1 MASGEKSWAVDVR
14 SQLKNANPAE
24 EMELWKRQSIYRVPA
39 CIKDL
44 NSKAYKPQV
53 VSFGPFHHGEAQVMP
68 MEEHKHRALL
78 HILKRSEKR
87 FDDFV
92 TAMGE
97 VVQELQDAYQNL
109 DEEWRREKQKFLQL
123 MIVDG
128 CFMLEIIRAS
138 TGPSNDY
145 AFNDPI
151 FSSHG
156 VLYTVPYIRRDML
169 MIENQLPLLVLE
181 NLVAVETG
189 RPKNEDQINKLVL
202 KFCAPIARPPLAG
215 LGLGL
220 HALDLFRRSML
231 YGPTHRSAAVS
242 EPASSEIIRSAV
254 ELYEAGIRFKKS
266 KTSSLHDIK
275 FSHGVLS
282 LPVIVVDDTTEF
294 MFLNLMAFERLHVGA
309 GNEVTSYVF
318 FMDNI
323 IDSAKDVSLL
333 NSKGIIQNAVGS
345 DKAVAKLFN
354 SLSKDVVLDPESSL
368 DGVHRKV
375 NAYCRKRWN
384 MWRANLIHTYFR
396 SPWAVLSLAA
406 AIFLLLLTVLQ
417 TFYSVYPYYKPS
429 ESGGSSPSP
438 PVLAPPPFRSRH

>member
-1 MASGEKSWAVDVR
+1 MASGEKSWVADFSRQV
-14 SQLKNANPAE
+14 KNVNPSAE
-24 EMELWKRQSIYRVPA
+24 LEIWRKQSIYRVPA

-78 HILKRSEKR
+78 HFLKRSVKPL
-87 FDDFV
+87 DDFV
-92 TAMGE
+92 TEMEE
-97 VVQELQDAYQNL
+97 VVEQLLDAYQNL
-109 DEEWRREKQKFLQL
+109 DEDWRRERQKFLQL

-128 CFMLEIIRAS
+128 CFMLEIMRVS
-138 TGPSNDY
+138 TGHSNDY

-156 VLYTVPYIRRDML
+156 VLYTVPYVRRDML

-181 NLVAVETG
+181 KLVAVETG
-189 RPKNEDQINKLVL
+189 RSRNDDQINKLVL
-202 KFCAPIARPPLAG
+202 KFCAPVARPPLAG

-220 HALDLFRRSML
+220 HPLDLFRRSLL
-231 YGPTHRSAAVS
+231 YGPTRRSATRS
-242 EPASSEIIRSAV
+242 ELGSSDIVRSAV
-254 ELYEAGIRFKKS
+254 ELYEAGIRFRRS
-266 KTSSLHDIK
+266 KTRSLHDIM

-282 LPVIVVDDTTEF
+282 LPVIIVDDTTEF

-333 NSKGIIQNAVGS
+333 HSKGIIQNALGS

-368 DGVHRKV
+368 DDVHRMV
-375 NAYCRKRWN
+375 NKYCRKRWN

-406 AIFLLLLTVLQ
+406 AIFLLLLTVAQ
-417 TFYSVYPYYKPS
+417 TLYSILSYYK
-429 ESGGSSPSP
+429 E
-438 PVLAPPPFRSRH
+438 

>member
-1 MASGEKSWAVDVR
+1 MASGLKSWVADFSGQV
-14 SQLKNANPAE
+14 KNVNPSDE
-24 EMELWKRQSIYRVPA
+24 LELWRKQSIYRVPA

-78 HILKRSEKR
+78 HFLKRSVKPLDE
-87 FDDFV
+87 FV
-92 TAMGE
+92 TEMEE
-97 VVQELQDAYQNL
+97 VVEQLQDAYQNL
-109 DEEWRREKQKFLQL
+109 DEAWRRERQKFLQL

-128 CFMLEIIRAS
+128 CFMLEIMRVS
-138 TGPSNDY
+138 TGRSNDY

-181 NLVAVETG
+181 KLVAVETG
-189 RPKNEDQINKLVL
+189 RPGNDDQINKLVL
-202 KFCAPIARPPLAG
+202 KFCAPVARPPLAG

-220 HALDLFRRSML
+220 HPVDLFRRSLL
-231 YGPTHRSAAVS
+231 YGPTHRSAARS
-242 EPASSEIIRSAV
+242 ELGSSEIIRSAL
-254 ELYEAGIRFKKS
+254 ELYEAGIRFKRS
-266 KTSSLHDIK
+266 KTRSLRDIK

-282 LPVIVVDDTTEF
+282 LPVIIVDDTTEF

-333 NSKGIIQNAVGS
+333 HSKGIIQNAIGS

-368 DGVHRKV
+368 DDVHRKV
-375 NAYCRKRWN
+375 NEYCRKRWN

-406 AIFLLLLTVLQ
+406 AIFLLLLTVAQ
-417 TFYSVYPYYKPS
+417 TLYSVLSYYKQ
-429 ESGGSSPSP
+429 
-438 PVLAPPPFRSRH
+438 